1 MLYRPNFCCEC
12 GEKIER
18 ANWPLL
24 ASRRF
29 CDLCQTRHLV
39 QEWLPMA
46 IAIASLTIGTAC
58 ILSVYQR
65 PPQAETAS
73 FRPVDPPTRKT
84 DKTPQSDLNATPPS
98 IGQSQ
103 TEQNTGQT
111 PRPTNPL
118 PETLK
123 SAAPTKDAEPVY
135 YCGAAT
141 KKGTPCTRRVKKSGE
156 RCWQHQGMPSMA
168 EGTGKL
174 SR

>member
-18 ANWPLL
+18 ADWPLT

-29 CDLCQTRHLV
+29 CDLCQTRH
-39 QEWLPMA
+39 QIHEWLPLA
-46 IAIASLTIGTAC
+46 IVIASLTIGAAC

-65 PPQAETAS
+65 PPRAESAS
-73 FRPVDPPTRKT
+73 LKIVEPST
-84 DKTPQSDLNATPPS
+84 DKSNKKPASDLNATPPV
-98 IGQSQ
+98 IEQSQ
-103 TEQNTGQT
+103 PEQNSGQT
-111 PRPTNPL
+111 LRPTNPL

-123 SAAPTKDAEPVY
+123 NAAPTKDAEPVY

-141 KKGTPCTRRVKKSGE
+141 KKGTPCTRRVKRPGE
-156 RCWQHQGMPSMA
+156 RCWQHQGMPPMA
-168 EGTGKL
+168 ESNGKT